1 MNWVDISI
9 FAILAVN
16 SLIGFNQGFIISVF
30 SLAGLIISYFLARL
44 YYPVIAQVIIN
55 NQGIYDKLRGFV
67 DKRLYSMFEEKA
79 NIFSPTPLLEG
90 MNLPRPL
97 IEMISKSPQVDSYTS
112 EISTAAIDI
121 MSEALTRI
129 FIDVISLIIAFIIA
143 RIILIFV
150 VRVLSAFSELPILNQ
165 FNKLF
170 GLGFGLIKGILIIL
184 VILAILTPFISVSPN
199 GLVAEGVFGSTI
211 GYYLYDNNL
220 LLKFLKDLVL

>member
-79 NIFSPTPLLEG
+79 DIFSPTPLLEG

>member
-9 FAILAVN
+9 FAILALN
-16 SLIGFNQGFIISVF
+16 SLIGLNQGFILSVF

-79 NIFSPTPLLEG
+79 DVFGPKPLLEG

-97 IEMISKSPQVDSYTS
+97 IDMISKSPQVDSYTS

-150 VRVLSAFSELPILNQ
+150 VRVLSAFSELPLLNQ
-165 FNKLF
+165 FNKLL

-211 GYYLYDNNL
+211 GYYLYDNNI